1 MMDAASAST
10 APAPHF
16 AQMLEFGTGRL
27 ALGGHRGMGANVW
40 DASGPAAATTR
51 SRRYRENT
59 VASFLAAASAGATFL
74 EFDVQV
80 TADNVPVIFHDN
92 FLVYGDHSSPT
103 SSLVRSLSVADFKA
117 KAPIKSS
124 SSDLS
129 GLSDDES
136 GSAGA
141 SPRGI
146 AGGASPRLLRKH
158 RNGEA
163 ALPYE
168 PSLHPWE
175 VAQEDNFPTLAEVFM
190 AVPTHVAFDI
200 EIKMSTPASLART
213 PEVEVNRIVRA
224 TLAAVD
230 AAFSGNSTHRD
241 LMFSSFDPDVCVAMK
256 NQRPEF
262 PVMFLSGGEAE
273 THVDERRTTLMS
285 AVEFAAVSGLDGV
298 IFDTEVVKTR
308 PGAVAAARSRGLH
321 VMTYGLGND
330 QEEWLMEQESIG
342 VHGAIV
348 DDVERAVRA
357 FAV

>member
-1 MMDAASAST
+1 MMDAAAGGI
-10 APAPHF
+10 APAAHL
-16 AQMLEFGTGRL
+16 ARMLEFGTGRL

-40 DASGPAAATTR
+40 DASGPTAAGR

-59 VASFLAAASAGATFL
+59 VASFVAAATAGVTFL

-117 KAPIKSS
+117 KAPINSS

-129 GLSDDES
+129 GLSDDEA
-136 GSAGA
+136 GSRAS
-141 SPRGI
+141 SPR
-146 AGGASPRLLRKH
+146 GGASPRLLRKH

-175 VAQEDNFPTLAEVFM
+175 VAKEDDFPTLAEVFM
-190 AVPTHVAFDI
+190 AVPAHVAFDI
-200 EIKMSTPASLART
+200 EIKMSTPVTLART
-213 PEVEVNRIVRA
+213 PAEEVNRIVGA

-230 AAFSGNSTHRD
+230 AAFQGTTARRD

-256 NQRPEF
+256 ARRPEF

-273 THVDERRTTLMS
+273 THVDERRTSLMA
-285 AVEFAAVSGLDGV
+285 AVEFAAASGLDGV
-298 IFDTEVVKTR
+298 IFDTDVLKGL
-308 PGAVAAARSRGLH
+308 PGAVAAARGRGLH

-330 QEEWLMEQESIG
+330 QEEWLREQESLG

-357 FAV
+357 FPS